1 VIRLW
6 SSVELIRGGR
16 PAIASQAT
24 RLTITYWSVHNWDVK
39 TIDQLPLR
47 RATAI
52 YGLLFL
58 VHNADHAR
66 RGIDAS
72 PEPVVWIG
80 TAAAM
85 LTSAIVMIVV
95 LRHQFAPLFCAA
107 SGAAIAVGV
116 SFSHLLPKWGPL
128 SDPLPGGNVD
138 AFTWIAVL
146 GEILGAAYLGYVG
159 WRIVRSQSPAQA
171 GAAS

>member
-1 VIRLW
+1 
-6 SSVELIRGGR
+6 
-16 PAIASQAT
+16 
-24 RLTITYWSVHNWDVK
+24 VK
-39 TIDQLPLR
+39 TLDQLSLR

-52 YGLLFL
+52 YSVLFL
-58 VHNADHAR
+58 IHNADHAR

-85 LTSAIVMIVV
+85 MTSAIVMIVV

-116 SFSHLLPKWGPL
+116 SLSHLLPKWGPL
-128 SDPLPGGNVD
+128 SDPLPGGSVD
-138 AFTWIAVL
+138 AFTWIAVI
-146 GEILGAAYLGYVG
+146 GEILGAAYLAAVA
-159 WRIVRSQSPAQA
+159 WRIVRAQNLTRA
-171 GAAS
+171 TV

>member
-1 VIRLW
+1 V
-6 SSVELIRGGR
+6 
-16 PAIASQAT
+16 
-24 RLTITYWSVHNWDVK
+24 N

-52 YGLLFL
+52 YSLLFL
-58 VHNADHAR
+58 IHNADHAR

-95 LRHQFAPLFCAA
+95 LRHQLAPMFCAA
-107 SGAAIAVGV
+107 SGAAIALGV

-128 SDPLPGGNVD
+128 SDPLPGGRVD
-138 AFTWIAVL
+138 AITWIAVV
-146 GEILGAAYLGYVG
+146 GEILGAAYLAIVA
-159 WRIVRSQSPAQA
+159 WRIVQAQRPLPTSP
-171 GAAS
+171 SLPSR